1 MKNLEKNLDKFLG
14 KKTKTP
20 EELDVEEEGFTEVCD
35 KDTGECYTIRAK
47 DGLIERVNKK
57 MITEDGR
64 TLLMD

>member
-1 MKNLEKNLDKFLG
+1 MENLEKELDKFLG
-14 KKTKTP
+14 KKTKTKDT
-20 EELDVEEEGFTEVCD
+20 LKVEEEGFEEVCD

-57 MITEDGR
+57 MITQDGR

>member
-14 KKTKTP
+14 KKIKTP
-20 EELDVEEEGFTEVCD
+20 EHLKVEEEGFEEVCD

-57 MITEDGR
+57 MITQDGR